1 MAQHSNSK
9 FNQLNPQSCS
19 YCGKECKSINSVKQH
34 ERFCTLNP
42 FRKESPFKEYNKHQV
57 SVWNKGLTKETD
69 DRVAIGSRKASNT
82 LKGRKGHPHTEE
94 YKKHM
99 RELAIQQRLGGFNM
113 RKAKIEYNGV
123 KLDSSYEL
131 RVAEDLDRNSIL
143 WERPSGFSY
152 EFNGVEHRYTP
163 DFYLPDY
170 NVYLDPK
177 NDYLIHNQ
185 NPRFGYSDTEK
196 IDKVAEQNNIKIL
209 VLDKDHLD

>member
-1 MAQHSNSK
+1 MAQHANSK
-9 FNQLNPQSCS
+9 FNQPNPQNCS
-19 YCGKECKSINSVKQH
+19 YCGKECKSINSVRQH
-34 ERFCTLNP
+34 ERFCALNP
-42 FRKESPFKEYNKHQV
+42 FREECHFKEYNKHRV

-69 DRVAIGSRKASNT
+69 ERVAMSSQKASNT

-94 YKKHM
+94 YKKRM
-99 RELAIQQRLGGFNM
+99 RELAIQQGLGGFNM

-143 WERPSGFSY
+143 WERSSSFSY
-152 EFNGVEHRYTP
+152 EFNGIEHKYTP

-177 NDYLIHNQ
+177 NDYLIHNK
-185 NPRFGYSDTEK
+185 NPRF
-196 IDKVAEQNNIKIL
+196 
-209 VLDKDHLD
+209 